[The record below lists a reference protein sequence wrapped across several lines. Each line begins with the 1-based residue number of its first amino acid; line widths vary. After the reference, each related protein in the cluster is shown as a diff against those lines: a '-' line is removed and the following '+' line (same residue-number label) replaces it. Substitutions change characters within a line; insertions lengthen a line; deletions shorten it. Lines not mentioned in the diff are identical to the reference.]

1 MKKLTILVF
10 FSLLL
15 TGGATIV
22 NAAQPNS
29 WQLIG
34 ERSVTDRVDHD
45 VIKVTRARGQWSAV
59 KFVVRKHAVQFRGVR
74 VVYANGT
81 TQSIALR
88 NVIPAGGESRV
99 IDLVGDN
106 RTIQRVEMRYDA
118 QSLGGK
124 AVVKVFGRR

>member
-1 MKKLTILVF
+1 MKKLTIFVS
-10 FSLLL
+10 FSLLVF
-15 TGGATIV
+15 GGIAILD
-22 NAAQPNS
+22 AAQPSS

-45 VIKVTRARGQWSAV
+45 VIKVTRSRGQWSAIKV
-59 KFVVRKHAVQFRGVR
+59 VVRKHAVQFRGVR

-88 NVIPAGGESRV
+88 TVIPAGGESRV

-106 RTIQRVEMRYDA
+106 RTIQRIEMRYDA

-124 AVVKVFGRR
+124 AVVTVFGRR